1 MACLFNRP
9 GPCKFWA
16 VNTTANDTLG
26 GVCVVLSYRGPTVLM
41 KVALGLSLNA
51 LF

>member
-1 MACLFNRP
+1 MACLFNRL
-9 GPCKFWA
+9 GHWRFWV

-26 GVCVVLSYRGPTVLM
+26 GVGVVLSYRGPTMLM